1 MKTNPQVYDRNA
13 SWIPQQNQRYEGS
26 VATQQYGRQQ
36 LTRPQSP
43 EQPRRVVG
51 QKPGTPQKMPKTRVL
66 ALANTLK
73 RWLAIASIV
82 GFGTFGGLV
91 ALHQVGTTSTTTTT
105 STSSTSSQ
113 TSSSQANKNFLK
125 QGGNNVGSTKSSQ
138 TTTSTS
144 TTTPTATATSAATP
158 VTSSSTS

>member
-1 MKTNPQVYDRNA
+1 METNPQDYDRRA

-26 VATQQYGRQQ
+26 VATPQNGRQQ

-43 EQPRRVVG
+43 GQPQRIVG
-51 QKPGTPQKMPKTRVL
+51 QKPRAPEKMPKTRVL
-66 ALANTLK
+66 ALANTFK

-91 ALHQVGTTSTTTTT
+91 ALHQVGTTTTTTR
-105 STSSTSSQ
+105 TSSTTSH

-125 QGGNNVGSTKSSQ
+125 QGGSNIGSTTPSQ
-138 TTTSTS
+138 TA
-144 TTTPTATATSAATP
+144 TPTATATSTATP

>member
-1 MKTNPQVYDRNA
+1 METNPQDYDRRA
-13 SWIPQQNQRYEGS
+13 SWIPQQNQRYEGR
-26 VATQQYGRQQ
+26 VATPQYGRQQ

-43 EQPRRVVG
+43 GQPQHVVG
-51 QKPGTPQKMPKTRVL
+51 LKPRAPQKMPKTRVL

-91 ALHQVGTTSTTTTT
+91 ALHQVGTTATTTTT
-105 STSSTSSQ
+105 RTSSTSSQ

-138 TTTSTS
+138 TATST
-144 TTTPTATATSAATP
+144 ATP

>member
-1 MKTNPQVYDRNA
+1 METNPQVYDRRA

-26 VATQQYGRQQ
+26 VATPQYGRQQ

-43 EQPRRVVG
+43 EQPQRVVG
-51 QKPGTPQKMPKTRVL
+51 QQPRAPQKMPKTRVL
-66 ALANTLK
+66 ALANTLN

-91 ALHQVGTTSTTTTT
+91 ALHQVGTTATTTTT
-105 STSSTSSQ
+105 RTSSTSSQ

-138 TTTSTS
+138 TATS
-144 TTTPTATATSAATP
+144 TATATS
-158 VTSSSTS
+158 